1 MSTSARQS
9 TLRRLTVI
17 VALQWLGAT
26 LGLPLLPLFLE
37 RHHGTPTLVGLVMAS
52 FFVAGLATQFV
63 VGHLADRFGRRR
75 VLATGL
81 AAYGIASAAY
91 LLPVSAGFFALARM
105 VQGAGAGAIEVASL
119 SAVAALFPEAERGRA
134 MSRIFAAQ
142 LSGIAIG
149 PLAGAV
155 VTVGQL
161 GWAFLAAGVASSV
174 AAFWALRCDLGESEA
189 DPTPLP
195 PMQRTPQIY
204 GAVVAAVASGLCVG
218 VYEACWSL
226 LMHARGASTLDIR
239 LSWTFFCTPWVLLSR
254 AGGWLADHA
263 NRKLIAIAG
272 TFSSAVFLATYPH
285 LHSVRVLL
293 GTGSLE
299 AVASALSVPSIS
311 SLLSQGATSR
321 EMGRRQGLSTSANT
335 AALACAAAG
344 AGALFSVNP
353 VLPFTVF
360 ASASIVCTAT
370 LWWWWRAVVG
380 AVAGDDDAPATHEG
394 PPARTPLPT

>member
-142 LSGIAIG
+142 LTGIAIG

-174 AAFWALRCDLGESEA
+174 ASFWALRCDLGESEA
-189 DPTPLP
+189 DLTPLP

-226 LMHARGASTLDIR
+226 LLHARGASTLDIR
-239 LSWTFFCTPWVLLSR
+239 LSWTFFCAPWVLLSR

-285 LHSVRVLL
+285 LHSVHVLL

-299 AVASALSVPSIS
+299 AVASALSVPSVS

-335 AALACAAAG
+335 AALACAAGG

-353 VLPFTVF
+353 TLPFTVF

-380 AVAGDDDAPATHEG
+380 AVSGNDDAPATPEG
-394 PPARTPLPT
+394 PPARAPLPT